1 MLLYSIPI
9 GAAKFLWKR
18 IWKSIKSP
26 DCFLGKSLSAN
37 NLRKR
42 NTYFG
47 ELVLQ
52 CNGDGEAVCHL
63 FLHCPS
69 WELWDM
75 IFAYFGV
82 CWVMS
87 GGFVDLVACWQGW
100 CGWHWN
106 SEIWK
111 EKAIPHCW
119 KEVPLVERIA
129 RNFEGCG
136 QTVLDLKLQCSEP
149 CLNGWQC

>member
-52 CNGDGEAVCHL
+52 CNGDGEAVSLVSSLSFLRVVGYGFCL
-63 FLHCPS
+63 FWGLLGDVWRVCRLGSLLARLVWVTLEQRDLEGEGHPS
-69 WELWDM
+69 LLERS
-75 IFAYFGV
+75 AFGGKN
-82 CWVMS
+82 C
-87 GGFVDLVACWQGW
+87 
-100 CGWHWN
+100 
-106 SEIWK
+106 
-111 EKAIPHCW
+111 
-119 KEVPLVERIA
+119 
-129 RNFEGCG
+129 
-136 QTVLDLKLQCSEP
+136 
-149 CLNGWQC
+149 